1 MRYHESIVDLI
12 GDTPLVRLNRISAGL
27 APLVLAK
34 LESLNPGGSAKDRI
48 ALRMVAEAEAVGQLR
63 PGGVIVE
70 PTSGNTGVGLAMVA
84 QARGYRCVFTCPDKV
99 AEEKR
104 ALLRG
109 YGAEVV
115 VCPSTVPPE
124 HPDSYR
130 SVAARLATEIPGGY
144 SPNQYANPAN
154 PDSHYYGTGPEIWAQ
169 TDGRITHLVA
179 GIGTGGTISGI
190 GQYLKEVS
198 GGRVRVVGADPEG
211 SVYSGTGPRPYL
223 VEGVG
228 QPSLPE
234 SYDPSV
240 PDEVVAVSDRDS
252 VLYARRLACEEGI
265 LAGGSSGMAVAA
277 AVRLARR
284 CKPQDVIVVVVPD
297 SGRGYLSKIFDE
309 GWARRYGFVADPT
322 SARCLGAA
330 LETVTDR
337 PAAVVVHPQET
348 VAGALKLMA
357 DTSLRHL
364 PVTAAEPPIRLAE
377 VSGTVS
383 EPGLA
388 HLLATGAV
396 VVHDAIGPIVD
407 PPLPHAGAGE
417 VLDDVLGRLRAAG
430 ALLVLDGGL
439 LRGVVTAREVA
450 ALLRRSQM
458 EDDRP

>member
-1 MRYHESIVDLI
+1 MKHPESIVDLI
-12 GDTPLVRLNRISAGL
+12 GDTPLVRLTRITAGL

-48 ALRMVAEAEAVGQLR
+48 ALRMVASAEAAGQLR
-63 PGGVIVE
+63 PGGTIVE
-70 PTSGNTGVGLAMVA
+70 PTSGNTGVGLALVA

-104 ALLRG
+104 ALLRA

-144 SPNQYANPAN
+144 SPNQYANRAN
-154 PDSHYYGTGPEIWAQ
+154 PDAHYYGTGPEIWAQ
-169 TDGRITHLVA
+169 TDGLITHLVA
-179 GIGTGGTISGI
+179 GIGTGGTISGV

-198 GGRVRVVGADPEG
+198 GGRVRVIGVDPEG
-211 SVYSGTGPRPYL
+211 SVYSGTRARPYL

-228 QPSLPE
+228 QPSLPG

-240 PDEVVAVSDRDS
+240 PDEVLAVSDRDS
-252 VLYARRLACEEGI
+252 VRYARRLAREEGI

-284 CKPQDVIVVVVPD
+284 CEPKDVIVVVVPD

-309 GWARRYGFVADPT
+309 GWVRRYGFVADPT

-330 LETVTDR
+330 LDAVTDR

-357 DTSLRHL
+357 DTGLRHL

-377 VSGTVS
+377 VAGTVS

-396 VVHDAIGPIVD
+396 AVHDAIGPIVD
-407 PPLPHAGAGE
+407 SPLPHAGSGE
-417 VLDDVLGRLRAAG
+417 ALDDVLGRLRAAG
-430 ALLVLDGGL
+430 ALLVLDGGR

-450 ALLRRSQM
+450 ALLRRTQT
-458 EDDRP
+458 EDDQP